1 MRKRILFIGGLGF
14 LLLILVIRFAGY
26 LPFIGIPRN
35 VEGNSSALFFRW
47 AHRNLAKIR
56 SQPILEKDLILVRTG
71 EELIAVNAIT
81 GKEVWKYGAG
91 SITIPDNMILVQDN
105 LVLVRGNLNSALDAL
120 NLQDGTFQWRLPNA
134 PLDGMI
140 GTATIDSGR
149 VYVSRGRSGYV
160 WAYSLDAGR
169 LIWQSPQLESSFVS
183 MVSRPDGLYLFNT
196 LDLIVLDSETGRVK
210 KYLKN
215 RFEGRQPILLGD
227 LVIQQFQKML
237 IARELESGKVRW
249 SYPRNTQGAI
259 GYIGVVN
266 GKVYA
271 SDSCCEIIALNLA
284 DGNLLWR
291 KQFDSSIDSTV
302 VAIQDLGYVLLQ
314 NGSIHAFDLETG
326 GNAGTILTAPP
337 ISSGY
342 YLDKGLVT
350 DANYLYATFG
360 DNSLFA
366 FGTK

>member
-1 MRKRILFIGGLGF
+1 MRKRLLLIGGLGF
-14 LLLILVIRFAGY
+14 LLLILALRFAGY
-26 LPFIGIPRN
+26 IPFIGIPRN
-35 VEGNSSALFFRW
+35 VEGNSSALSFRW
-47 AHRNLAKIR
+47 AYRNLAKIR
-56 SQPILEKDLILVRTG
+56 SQPILAKDLILARTE

-81 GKEVWKYGAG
+81 GKEVWKYSAG
-91 SITIPDNMILVQDN
+91 SIVIPDNMILVQDN
-105 LVLVRGNLNSALDAL
+105 LVLVRGNPNSALDVL

-140 GTATIDSGR
+140 GGAAIDNEK

-160 WAYSLDAGR
+160 WAYSLNGGKS
-169 LIWQSPQLESSFVS
+169 IWQSPQLESSFVN

-196 LDLIVLDSETGRVK
+196 LDLIVLDSETGQVK

-215 RFEGRQPILLGD
+215 KFEGRQPILSDD

-237 IARELESGKVRW
+237 IARELESGKTRW

-259 GYIGVVN
+259 GYFGVVN

-271 SDSCCEIIALNLA
+271 SDSCCEIIALNLT

-314 NGSIHAFDLETG
+314 NGSIRAFDLETG
-326 GNAGTILTAPP
+326 GNAGVISTAPP
-337 ISSGY
+337 TTSGY
-342 YLDKGLVT
+342 HLDKGLVT
-350 DANYLYATFG
+350 DATALYATFG
-360 DNSLFA
+360 NNTLFA
-366 FGTK
+366 FAK